1 MTEMFVSVLREV
13 GATASLNDDGSITAS
28 GLTASQIGELA
39 ADRILTLH
47 ELTPLA
53 ATLEDAFME
62 LTHDSVE
69 FEATAYLGASR

>member
-1 MTEMFVSVLREV
+1 MTEIFASVLREV
-13 GATASLNDDGSITAS
+13 GATAAINDDGSITSS
-28 GLTASQIGELA
+28 GLTAAQIGELA

-62 LTHDSVE
+62 LTHDAVE
-69 FEATAYLGASR
+69 YETSAYLGASR